1 MGVNKNGSGAD
12 LGEVRRQSGRRD
24 RAWQWLGGMPCQGR
38 RAGTGA
44 SYSGGPIIHLPFGRI
59 PIQGLAFGSGSP
71 SWPKPGP
78 LRLDV
83 SRYRWRLC
91 CDFFG
96 RIGISVPVGVHL
108 HESSVAFTQAT
119 CSIPGSVMAA
129 AKSLSSVELLSPPGL
144 VELVSSVEGVS
155 SSSSRRR

>member
-12 LGEVRRQSGRRD
+12 LGEVRRRHCRRD

-38 RAGTGA
+38 RAGIGA

-83 SRYRWRLC
+83 SRYRWRLLWE
-91 CDFFG
+91 FLG
-96 RIGISVPVGVHL
+96 RRGFSVPVGVHL
-108 HESSVAFTQAT
+108 HESSAAFTQAT
-119 CSIPGSVMAA
+119 FSMPGMVMAA
-129 AKSLSSVELLSPPGL
+129 ARSLFSEVLLSPPGL
-144 VELVSSVEGVS
+144 VELVSPEVVS